1 MSEALSKRGISPLAL
16 FWNTRERSI
25 CFAFSEK
32 ALDHAIHALEQ
43 ESSLRLPGSSFSRFQ
58 VTDNIALIT
67 AVGREI
73 YIAPQVLQKISVVL
87 EKAGVGMRIIRASP
101 DSLVLSVANE
111 DGENAIKHIHD
122 QLILNDPLISPRTQ
136 PALKHVSAL

>member
-1 MSEALSKRGISPLAL
+1 MSEALSNRGISPLAIFL
-16 FWNTRERSI
+16 DRRERTIS
-25 CFAFSEK
+25 FAFSEK
-32 ALDHAIHALEQ
+32 ILNLVLEQ
-43 ESSLRLPGSSFSRFQ
+43 DSSLRLRGIPISRFQ

-101 DSLVLSVANE
+101 DSLVFSVANE